1 MTRIAIFPG
10 SFDPVTLGHIDIIE
24 RALPLFD
31 KIIIAIGKNS
41 QKQGYFTLEQ
51 RINWLQE
58 IFLNESKIEID
69 SYEGLTTEYCKLKK
83 AHYILRGLRSVT
95 DYEYEKVIA
104 HANRGLN
111 KEIETVFFLSKPE
124 FGHVSSTIVKEIL
137 RHGGDISNMV
147 PVVVSRGA

>member
-31 KIIIAIGKNS
+31 KVIIAIGKNS

-58 IFLNESKIEID
+58 IFLNESKIEIH
-69 SYEGLTTEYCKLKK
+69 SYEGLTTEYCKQKN
-83 AHYILRGLRSVT
+83 AQYILRGLRSVT

-104 HANRGLN
+104 LANRGLN
-111 KEIETVFFLSKPE
+111 QEIETVFFLSKPE

-147 PVVVSRGA
+147 PLVVSRGA